1 MPHFPLN
8 IFWDTK
14 MICTLNGVS
23 LYPRARLYSLVSHG
37 MLLLVMRCLPGSR
50 TPVSCPS
57 LTKIAT
63 ACSGT
68 VTEVSVLRSS
78 CSHA

>member
-1 MPHFPLN
+1 M
-8 IFWDTK
+8 
-14 MICTLNGVS
+14 
-23 LYPRARLYSLVSHG
+23 YSLVSQG

-68 VTEVSVLRSS
+68 VTDVRVLRSS